1 MGENKEATM
10 SKHSSSALGL
20 TVAIALTTGGVL
32 VEHPANPNEAPGA
45 YSDITI
51 AADNQNVPPVDKAG
65 NPTPPQAATPTS
77 PSTAEVPPAVQTTP
91 GEESKGTPERKP

>member
-1 MGENKEATM
+1 M

-20 TVAIALTTGGVL
+20 TVAIALTTGGIL

-65 NPTPPQAATPTS
+65 NPTPPQVATPTS
-77 PSTAEVPPAVQTTP
+77 PSTAEGSRTGSQATRIFD
-91 GEESKGTPERKP
+91 GSS

>member
-1 MGENKEATM
+1 M

-20 TVAIALTTGGVL
+20 TVAIALTTGGIL
-32 VEHPANPNEAPGA
+32 VEHPANPNEAPGP

-51 AADNQNVPPVDKAG
+51 AADDQKVPAVDETG

-77 PSTAEVPPAVQTTP
+77 PSTADVPPAVETTP
-91 GEESKGTPERKP
+91 GEESKGTPDRK